1 MVARGL
7 LSDVESTL
15 GSSDHRD
22 VDQILHETQERHAI
36 VVESI
41 AGSESSSIQPIASQM
56 TTALNLLDEDPF
68 ADPVASSSSLPGPRP
83 PSSSTS
89 NASYATTLPVYSEF
103 VDTLVSEETRITGS
117 IDRPPSYESRFKGTK
132 ESA

>member
-1 MVARGL
+1 MIVGGL

-15 GSSDHRD
+15 GSSDH

-89 NASYATTLPVYSEF
+89 NASYTTTLPVYSEF
-103 VDTLVSEETRITGS
+103 VDTLVWEETRITGS
-117 IDRPPSYESRFKGTK
+117 IDRPPPYESRLKGTK

>member
-1 MVARGL
+1 MVAGGL

-15 GSSDHRD
+15 GSSDH

-68 ADPVASSSSLPGPRP
+68 ADPVASSSSLPVPRP
-83 PSSSTS
+83 PRSSTS

-103 VDTLVSEETRITGS
+103 VDTPVSEETGITGS
-117 IDRPPSYESRFKGTK
+117 IDRPPSYESRLKGTD
-132 ESA
+132 ERA